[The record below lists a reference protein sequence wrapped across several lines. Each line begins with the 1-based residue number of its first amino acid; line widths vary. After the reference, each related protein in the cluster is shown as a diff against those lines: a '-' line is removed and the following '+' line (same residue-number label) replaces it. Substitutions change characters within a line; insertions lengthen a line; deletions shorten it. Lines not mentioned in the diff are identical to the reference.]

1 MGNELIRR
9 MSLKI
14 SHIEHKN
21 CTELILEG
29 KGLSEQDFLPLIEI
43 TSQQLE
49 KHSNNIILNLESL
62 AIINSLGLNSFIKIF
77 TKSRNLG
84 GDLYIVNISDKINQ
98 VLLLTKLNSVLNIAT
113 SLKEAKEIFNT

>member
-1 MGNELIRR
+1 

-14 SHIEHKN
+14 SHIEHNN
-21 CTELILEG
+21 CTELILSG
-29 KGLSEQDFLPLIEI
+29 KGLSEHDFLPLIEL

-49 KHSNNIILNLESL
+49 KHSKNIILNLESL
-62 AIINSLGLNSFIKIF
+62 VLINSLGLNSFIKIF